1 MGAYN
6 AVPDPLA
13 GLRGPL
19 RGGDGEGKGEEGKGK
34 GGEGQGGRGRRG
46 RVESDAQ
53 LEQGRRLAKAGP
65 VASAGFSVMRL
76 TQTDFCRVQGPRS
89 PVASLFLIGV

>member
-1 MGAYN
+1 VGAYN

-34 GGEGQGGRGRRG
+34 GEEGQGERGRGG
-46 RVESDAQ
+46 EVESDVQ
-53 LEQGRRLAKAGP
+53 LEQGRRLGKAGP
-65 VASAGFSVMRL
+65 ASGAHCSSDRTRQL
-76 TQTDFCRVQGPRS
+76 K
-89 PVASLFLIGV
+89 LELY